1 MAYKDE
7 FLSVAGCKAHVMRG
21 GAGGPLLYL
30 HGASG
35 APVWQPFM
43 EKLAETHEVI
53 VVEHPGFGQSE
64 HPAWLDSM
72 SDLAYFYLDLIDQL
86 GLKNIDL
93 LGGSIGGWLALEI
106 AIRDSSKLRS
116 IGLIAPAGIHV
127 KGLRKADIFMWSPQE
142 TARNLF
148 HDQSYAE
155 AILAAPSTPESLLT
169 MLQNRLTTAKLAW
182 QPRLHNPD
190 LPKWLHRIKVPTLI
204 VWGDEDK
211 IIPPAYGPHFAQLIP
226 GARLETIPAVGHLPQ
241 TEKPEQFVGIY
252 NRFIEEIAR

>member
-1 MAYKDE
+1 MAYKTD
-7 FLSVAGCKAHVMRG
+7 FLSVAGCKVHVMRG
-21 GAGGPLLYL
+21 GTGAPLLYL

-43 EKLAETHEVI
+43 EKLAETRDVI
-53 VVEHPGFGQSE
+53 VVEHPGFGQSQ

-86 GLKNIDL
+86 GLKNLDV

-106 AIRDSSKLRS
+106 AIRDSSNLRS

-155 AILAAPSTPESLLT
+155 AMLAAPSTPESLLT
-169 MLQNRLTTAKLAW
+169 MLQNRLTTAKVAW

-211 IIPPAYGPHFAQLIP
+211 LIPPAYGPHFAQMIP
-226 GARLETIPAVGHLPQ
+226 GARLEAIPATGHLPQ
-241 TEKPEQFVGIY
+241 TEKPEEFVAVY